1 MSMMCRPGPADLE
14 HGAALA
20 LARARAA
27 DASPRDGPEEA
38 ALVELR
44 ALWPHV
50 DAAVLRAAIRRRLAA
65 ERTEAPPVDR

>member
-27 DASPRDGPEEA
+27 DASRHDRLEDA
-38 ALVELR
+38 ALVEMR
-44 ALWPHV
+44 ALWPHI
-50 DAAVLRAAIRRRLAA
+50 DEAVLRAAIRRRLEA
-65 ERTEAPPVDR
+65 ERTEPPPVDR